1 MSVSILA
8 GSAGRISVASCERTG
23 GSVAGSMVVSVA
35 VTGAL
40 SFVSLLCDATVTAPM
55 VMPPATTT
63 IAAFSIYY
71 VY

>member
-1 MSVSILA
+1 M
-8 GSAGRISVASCERTG
+8 
-23 GSVAGSMVVSVA
+23 AGSMVVSVA